1 MKNVF
6 ILVGYPCSGK
16 STFAKQWYKSH
27 MNSVVISY
35 DSIIEEYISK
45 NDGLTYDKIFTNE
58 THIDNVTK
66 TFVAKMLLCEKT
78 SDYLLENVIIDTT
91 NLTYKKRKV
100 IYDIFKN
107 DKKYLILFDTS
118 SDIIF
123 DRVSKRNSESFV
135 KIPFSF
141 ITFLKMNFGF
151 NKIRKDIDFKWWYRR
166 LHDIEII
173 DMDKISKNMIFKE
186 LETVLID

>member
-16 STFAKQWYKSH
+16 STFAKQWHKSH

-35 DSIIEEYISK
+35 DSIIEEYISE

-66 TFVAKMLLCEKT
+66 TFVAKMLLCDKT
-78 SDYLLENVIIDTT
+78 SDYLLEYVIIDTT

-123 DRVSKRNSESFV
+123 DRVSKRNNESFV

-173 DMDKISKNMIFKE
+173 DIDKISKNMIFKE